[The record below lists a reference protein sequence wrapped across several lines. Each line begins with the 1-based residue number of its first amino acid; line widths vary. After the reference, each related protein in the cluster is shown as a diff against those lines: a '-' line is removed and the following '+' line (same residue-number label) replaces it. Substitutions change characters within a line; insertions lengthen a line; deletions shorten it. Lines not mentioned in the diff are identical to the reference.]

1 MNIGIQQYG
10 VFVPYKVEVNSDEV
24 GNGNTGR
31 KSYIFTDDA
40 IDLIKSNPGEW
51 FVIHETLIDSMQNG
65 NGKVVADRQNI
76 MSKRSTYYAAAKYA
90 TSKVNGLEYTVNGT
104 TNPDTKEHVVKL
116 IVRVND

>member
-1 MNIGIQQYG
+1 MNIGMQQYG
-10 VFVPYKVEVNSDEV
+10 VFVPYKVQVNSEDI
-24 GNGNTGR
+24 GIGKNGR

-51 FVIHETLIDSMQNG
+51 FVIHETEIAPISDSE
-65 NGKVVADRQNI
+65 GKSIADRQKI

-90 TSKVNGLEYTVNGT
+90 KTKVEGLEYTVNGD
-104 TNPDTKEHVVKL
+104 TNHDTKEHVVKL